1 MSFNMMFGSAGA
13 GFSWR
18 ELPSLVAISFL
29 EIAGRGRSSANSV
42 IIPGISRGVSDLG
55 R

>member
-1 MSFNMMFGSAGA
+1 MMFSSAGA

-18 ELPSLVAISFL
+18 GTAFASNYFFL
-29 EIAGRGRSSANSV
+29 EIAGRELSSANSV
-42 IIPGISRGVSDLG
+42 ITSGVSRGVSEYG

>member
-13 GFSWR
+13 GFSWGGTAFA
-18 ELPSLVAISFL
+18 SNFFFL
-29 EIAGRGRSSANSV
+29 EIAGRERSSANSL
-42 IIPGISRGVSDLG
+42 IISGVSQGVSEYG